1 MPVSQEVLDEI
12 ALTRAE
18 YDLIVER
25 LSREP
30 NAVELGMF
38 GALWSEHCGY
48 KHSRPLLRMFS
59 RPHPNPPPEG
69 EGRVGR
75 VLSETGAENAGAV
88 DIGDGLAVVFKV
100 ESHNHP
106 SAVEPFQGAATG
118 VGGIV
123 RDILAMG
130 ARPVALLN
138 SLRFGPIDDAAL
150 DRVRP
155 HPNPPPEGEGIDRL
169 EREIATNRHLFG
181 GVVRGISW
189 YGNCIGVPDVGGEIY
204 FDPSYSHNPLV
215 NAMCVGL
222 IETERLASAAARVPG
237 SALLLAGADTGRD
250 GIHGASGLASRT
262 FEEEAEL
269 RPTVQV
275 GNPFLEKVLIEACLE
290 ALDTGAVLA
299 IQDLGAAGLTSASIE
314 SAARAGRGVRID
326 LSQVHRRETGMS
338 AYEVML
344 SESQERMLLVALP
357 ERVAEVK
364 AVFERWDVEC
374 REIGQVIAEPEAQIF
389 DGAEPVAHLPIR
401 PLSEAPTYR
410 LEGQP
415 SGEDL
420 ARREMPLAELPL
432 PERSPSK
439 TLLRLL
445 ASPNIASKHAVYRQY
460 DHQVQTNTV
469 AGPGGSDAAVLR
481 VRLPHRRPHPNP
493 LPEGEG
499 IKGGGEGTKAIAVAV
514 DGNGRHCFLD
524 PYVGGQIAVAE
535 VCRNLSCTGARPL
548 ALTDC
553 LNFGNPLRPDIYYQ
567 LEECIRGMALA
578 SETLDAPVVSGNV
591 SLFNETQGQAVH
603 PTPVV
608 GALGLLD
615 DAAKTVGAGFPSEG
629 LAVVLL
635 GPADNAPGDL
645 AGSEY
650 LQVMHGLTAGQPSI
664 DLELERRVQETCRE
678 GIKQGLIRSAH
689 DCSDGG
695 LAVALAESCILGRV
709 GFRGSLDAARWDAA
723 LFGEKQSRIVV
734 SLHPADLP
742 TLGELAR
749 SRGVPLLSLGRTGGG
764 GRFVLR
770 IGDEATND
778 GSNGGPPAIDLP
790 LESVTDVWTQAL
802 EAVSG

>member
-1 MPVSQEVLDEI
+1 MPVDQKVLDEI

-25 LSREP
+25 LGREP

-59 RPHPNPPPEG
+59 HTSP
-69 EGRVGR
+69 V

-88 DIGDGLAVVFKV
+88 DIGDGLAVVFKI

-138 SLRFGPIDDAAL
+138 SLRFGPLDD
-150 DRVRP
+150 
-155 HPNPPPEGEGIDRL
+155 PEQGSV
-169 EREIATNRHLFG
+169 NRHLFG
-181 GVVRGISW
+181 GVVHGISW

-222 IETERLASAAARVPG
+222 ISKDRLASAAARVPG
-237 SALLLAGADTGRD
+237 SVLLLVGADTGRD

-314 SAARAGRGVRID
+314 SAARAGRGIRLD
-326 LSQVHRRETGMS
+326 LSQVHRRETGMN

-344 SESQERMLLVALP
+344 SESQERMLLVTLP
-357 ERVAEVK
+357 EQVREVRE
-364 AVFERWDVEC
+364 VFDRWDVDC
-374 REIGQVIAEPEAQIF
+374 REIGSVIAEPEARIF
-389 DGAEPVAHLPIR
+389 DASEPVVHLPIQ
-401 PLSEAPTYR
+401 PLSEAPAYR
-410 LEGQP
+410 LEGKP
-415 SGEDL
+415 SPEDM
-420 ARREMPLAELPL
+420 ARREASLSDLELP
-432 PERSPSK
+432 ECGPSE
-439 TLLRLL
+439 TLMRLL
-445 ASPNIASKHAVYRQY
+445 ASPNISSKRSVYRQY

-469 AGPGGSDAAVLR
+469 IGPGAGDAAVLR
-481 VRLPHRRPHPNP
+481 V
-493 LPEGEG
+493 
-499 IKGGGEGTKAIAVAV
+499 KGTSKAIVVAV

-524 PYVGGQIAVAE
+524 PYIGGQIVVAE
-535 VCRNLSCTGARPL
+535 VCRNVSCTGARPL

-615 DAAKTVGAGFPSEG
+615 DAGNAVGAGFPAEG
-629 LAVVLL
+629 LAVMLL
-635 GPADNAPGDL
+635 GPGLDSASSQDL
-645 AGSEY
+645 AGSEF
-650 LQVMHGLTAGQPSI
+650 LNLMHGMTAGQPRI
-664 DLELERRVQETCRE
+664 DLDLEKKVQAACRE
-678 GIKQGLIRSAH
+678 GIRQGLVLSAH
-689 DCSDGG
+689 DSSDGG
-695 LAVALAESCILGRV
+695 LAVALAESCILGSV
-709 GFRGSLDAARWDAA
+709 GFRGILDSAARWDLA

-734 SLHPADLP
+734 TVERNKMHLLED
-742 TLGELAR
+742 LAR
-749 SRGVPLLSLGRTGGG
+749 SHGVPLLSLGRTGGD
-764 GRFVLR
+764 RFTMR

-790 LESVTDVWTQAL
+790 LERISNVWTRSL
-802 EAVSG
+802 EEASG

>member
-69 EGRVGR
+69 EGKVGA

-130 ARPVALLN
+130 ARPIALLN
-138 SLRFGPIDDAAL
+138 SLRFGPLDD
-150 DRVRP
+150 
-155 HPNPPPEGEGIDRL
+155 PEHG
-169 EREIATNRHLFG
+169 AVNRHLFG
-181 GVVRGISW
+181 GVVGGISW

-204 FDPSYSHNPLV
+204 FDPSYSRNPLV

-222 IETERLASAAARVPG
+222 ISKDRLASAAARVPG
-237 SALLLAGADTGRD
+237 SALLLVGADTGRD

-314 SAARAGRGVRID
+314 SAARAGRGIRLD
-326 LSQVHRRETGMS
+326 LAQVHRRETGMN

-357 ERVAEVK
+357 ERLEEVR
-364 AVFERWDVEC
+364 AVFERWDVDC
-374 REIGQVIAEPEAQIF
+374 REIGRVIAEPEAQIF
-389 DGAEPVAHLPIR
+389 DGVDPSGHPQEVAHLPIQ
-401 PLSEAPTYR
+401 PLSDAPAYR
-410 LEGQP
+410 LEGKP
-415 SGEDL
+415 SAEDL
-420 ARREMPLAELPL
+420 ARRKTSLSGLPL
-432 PERSPSK
+432 PDCGPAE

-445 ASPNIASKHAVYRQY
+445 ASPNIASKRAVYRQY

-481 VRLPHRRPHPNP
+481 V
-493 LPEGEG
+493 
-499 IKGGGEGTKAIAVAV
+499 KGTGKAIAVAV

-535 VCRNLSCTGARPL
+535 VCRNVSCTGARPL

-608 GALGLLD
+608 GALGHLD
-615 DAAKTVGAGFPSEG
+615 DAARAVGAGFPAEG
-629 LAVVLL
+629 LAVALL
-635 GPADNAPGDL
+635 GPGLGAATMQDL

-650 LQVMHGLTAGQPSI
+650 LEVMHGLTAGQPHI
-664 DLELERRVQETCRE
+664 DLYLERRVQETCRE
-678 GIKQGLIRSAH
+678 GVRMGLVRSAH

-695 LAVALAESCILGRV
+695 LAVALAESCILGGV
-709 GFRGSLDAARWDAA
+709 GLRLQGSLEALPRWDAA

-734 SLHPADLP
+734 SVERERMHLLENLAHAIGAPVSLLGFTGGDAFRVDNRDEDGAD
-742 TLGELAR
+742 TG
-749 SRGVPLLSLGRTGGG
+749 RGVNIPVPQL
-764 GRFVLR
+764 
-770 IGDEATND
+770 A
-778 GSNGGPPAIDLP
+778 
-790 LESVTDVWTQAL
+790 DVWTRAL
-802 EAVSG
+802 EAASE

>member
-30 NAVELGMF
+30 NPVELGMF

-59 RPHPNPPPEG
+59 HTSP
-69 EGRVGR
+69 V

-130 ARPVALLN
+130 ARPIALLN
-138 SLRFGPIDDAAL
+138 SLRFGPPDD
-150 DRVRP
+150 
-155 HPNPPPEGEGIDRL
+155 PENG
-169 EREIATNRHLFG
+169 AVNKHLFG

-237 SALLLAGADTGRD
+237 SVLLLAGADTGRD

-344 SESQERMLLVALP
+344 SESQERMLLVTLP
-357 ERVAEVK
+357 ERVQEVK

-374 REIGQVIAEPEAQIF
+374 REIGQVIAEPEAQIL
-389 DGAEPVAHLPIR
+389 DGTESVAHLPIL
-401 PLSEAPTYR
+401 PLSEAPAYR

-415 SGEDL
+415 SEEDL
-420 ARREMPLAELPL
+420 ARRGMPLANVPL
-432 PERSPSK
+432 PECGPAE

-445 ASPNIASKHAVYRQY
+445 ASPNVASKHAVYRQY

-481 VRLPHRRPHPNP
+481 V
-493 LPEGEG
+493 
-499 IKGGGEGTKAIAVAV
+499 KGTGKAIAVAV

-578 SETLDAPVVSGNV
+578 SEELDAPVVSGNV

-608 GALGLLD
+608 GALGLLE
-615 DAAKTVGAGFPSEG
+615 DAAKTVVAGFPAEG
-629 LAVVLL
+629 LAVMLL
-635 GPADNAPGDL
+635 GPGPSAATAQDL

-650 LQVMHGLTAGQPSI
+650 LQVMHGLTAGQPHI
-664 DLELERRVQETCRE
+664 DLDLERRVQETCRE

-695 LAVALAESCILGRV
+695 LAVGLAESCILSGV
-709 GFRGSLDAARWDAA
+709 GFRGILDAARWDAA

-734 SLHPADLP
+734 SLDPADLP
-742 TLGELAR
+742 ALANLAR
-749 SRGVPLLSLGRTGGG
+749 SHGVSLHSLGRAGGD
-764 GRFVLR
+764 RFVLR

-790 LESVTDVWTQAL
+790 LERISDVWTQSL
-802 EAVSG
+802 EAASG